1 MHVRVLS
8 GGTAGIGT
16 ETVRVL
22 ALRGAHVYLTGR
34 SIKSATETKNII
46 LKEIPDAKV
55 DILAPLDLSSQA
67 SVRKCAESFLAL
79 DQPLNLL
86 M

>member
-1 MHVRVLS
+1 MVVHFS
-8 GGTAGIGT
+8 GATAGIGT
-16 ETVRVL
+16 ETARVL
-22 ALRGAHVYLTGR
+22 ALRGAHVYLAGR
-34 SIKSATETKNII
+34 SVKSVSATKDAI
-46 LKEIPDAKV
+46 LKEIPDAKL
-55 DILAPLDLSSQA
+55 DILAPLDLSSQE